1 MKRSSL
7 ARDLYQ
13 EIAELTII
21 DAHEHLPPE
30 AEYLSFGYSGLNMF
44 AGGYI
49 WHDLESAGMDSE
61 FKATMRDGGDR
72 PVDAWWPQIKPYWEH
87 VKHTSYSRALRITAR
102 DLFGIPDISDASIG
116 VLAEKVKADNTPG
129 LYRRVLQERCHIRTS
144 VTCVDRADFPDDP
157 GLRGIT
163 TLVKAGGMGRDILT
177 GLAARSG
184 CDIRTLEDATEA
196 AQSLLRADLAQGA
209 VGFK

>member
-7 ARDLYQ
+7 ACDLYQ

-21 DAHEHLPPE
+21 DAHEHFPPE

-87 VKHTSYSRALRITAR
+87 VKHTSYAKALRITAR
-102 DLFGIPDISDASIG
+102 DLFGIPDI
-116 VLAEKVKADNTPG
+116 
-129 LYRRVLQERCHIRTS
+129 H
-144 VTCVDRADFPDDP
+144 
-157 GLRGIT
+157 
-163 TLVKAGGMGRDILT
+163 
-177 GLAARSG
+177 
-184 CDIRTLEDATEA
+184 DATIGA
-196 AQSLLRADLAQGA
+196 LAD
-209 VGFK
+209 